1 MTRHARWADTAG
13 PRTRRRPGDRCTK
26 LVLLASWPLAAG
38 VAPAAAAGLAEAVPY
53 AVVGAAIPQSLTG
66 EAGDAARGRAIVVSR
81 QRGACLLCH
90 SGPFPD
96 EPGQGDLAPSLAGVG
111 ERLDAGE
118 LRLRLVLP
126 QRINPQTIMPS
137 YQRIDGL
144 QRVGTAWRARPLLSA
159 QDVEDVIALLA
170 TLRD

>member
-1 MTRHARWADTAG
+1 MTGHARRADAGG
-13 PRTRRRPGDRCTK
+13 PRTLRRPGNRLAK
-26 LVLLASWPLAAG
+26 LAFLAAWPLAAG
-38 VAPAAAAGLAEAVPY
+38 GAPAAAASIPAAVPY

-66 EAGDAARGRAIVVSR
+66 VAGDAARGRAIVVSR

-111 ERLDAGE
+111 ARLDAGE

-126 QRINPQTIMPS
+126 QRVNPETIMPS